1 MSARR
6 RRVVAYPTY
15 ENDAFAHAMAMVAV
29 PVLFGLLGAWLD
41 GLTGTRPLLL
51 LVLGGFGVACSF
63 ASAYYR
69 YERRIARH
77 DEGKPWARNGHL
89 GADPGA
95 EDTTGPSDIGRGEIG
110 EAPA

>member
-1 MSARR
+1 MDN
-6 RRVVAYPTY
+6 
-15 ENDAFAHAMAMVAV
+15 EN
-29 PVLFGLLGAWLD
+29 
-41 GLTGTRPLLL
+41 
-51 LVLGGFGVACSF
+51 LVITELRERIAE
-63 ASAYYR
+63 